1 MSFKVSCLLKQ
12 QNLLL
17 NTMCVR
23 YRSSRKNLGKPPGV
37 AKTLKERLE
46 GKLQYN
52 IIIGFY

>member
-1 MSFKVSCLLKQ
+1 MSFHVSCLLKQ

-37 AKTLKERLE
+37 AKSLKERLE
-46 GKLQYN
+46 GKL
-52 IIIGFY
+52 